1 MMNSRQ
7 FLKEAT
13 RLKKSGNILKAIE
26 CLEKAYTVGDFE
38 SASSN
43 SNDPD
48 NNEGLNNFYTIEDLV
63 RKAKYL
69 QELGKIKESLNFLD
83 NLIKETTRRT
93 KNNVWEIFELGRLF
107 QHRAIILKKEKK
119 FNQAFID
126 IVKSY
131 CIDGIATR
139 LTAPVKPKSQPENE
153 YDKLK
158 LDSYKSDI
166 KRIQNIIAN
175 KTNQK
180 FILDYL
186 ENDLK
191 KISVKIDKYRL
202 AAFIMKTIM
211 FENDTSKVLKGVVT
225 YLKL

>member
-1 MMNSRQ
+1 MKNYKEDIDKMSFEQALAELEKIVAKLEGGKETLENAIDDYEYGNELRQ
-7 FLKEAT
+7 F
-13 RLKKSGNILKAIE
+13 
-26 CLEKAYTVGDFE
+26 C
-38 SASSN
+38 
-43 SNDPD
+43 
-48 NNEGLNNFYTIEDLV
+48 
-63 RKAKYL
+63 
-69 QELGKIKESLNFLD
+69 
-83 NLIKETTRRT
+83 
-93 KNNVWEIFELGRLF
+93 
-107 QHRAIILKKEKK
+107 EKK
-119 FNQAFID
+119 FNEAFID

>member
-1 MMNSRQ
+1 MTNARQ
-7 FLKEAT
+7 LLKEAT
-13 RLKKSGNILKAIE
+13 KFKKSGNILKAIE
-26 CLEKAYTVGDFE
+26 CLEKAYSIGDFE
-38 SASSN
+38 SPSSN
-43 SNDPD
+43 TNDPED
-48 NNEGLNNFYTIEDLV
+48 SNSLNNFYTIGDLV
-63 RKAKYL
+63 RKSKYL
-69 QELGKIKESLNFLD
+69 QDLGRSKESLIFLD
-83 NLIKETTRRT
+83 NIIKETTKRT
-93 KNNVWEIFELGRLF
+93 QKSVWEISELGKLL
-107 QHRAIILKKEKK
+107 QHRAIILNKEKR
-119 FNQAFID
+119 FNEAFVD
-126 IVKSY
+126 VVKSY
-131 CIDGIATR
+131 CIDGIAIR

-158 LDSYKSDI
+158 LDNYKSDI

-211 FENDTSKVLKGVVT
+211 FENDTSKVLKEVVT
-225 YLKL
+225 YLKH